1 MAWVEIKN
9 DMGEVKKFR
18 IVGPE
23 EIYGDAIGYIS
34 IDSPMARA
42 LLKKEVNDIVA
53 VKTPNGISEWCI
65 NSIEYIRQWLN

>member
-1 MAWVEIKN
+1 MVMLLGIFLSTPPWL
-9 DMGEVKKFR
+9 
-18 IVGPE
+18 GP
-23 EIYGDAIGYIS
+23 
-34 IDSPMARA
+34 